1 MCIIMIKKNVLK
13 FCFLSVALTL
23 SICLNS
29 DNLEISDSISINV
42 SAFTNIPKIIITSN
56 EDFQSYNFS
65 GVGSYDNPYII
76 DGYEILDSGIGIV
89 ISNTTENFVISNC
102 KIESVS
108 SGFGI
113 FIFDVSSNFSIEG
126 CLISTHYEC
135 IKVYNVTAANVKIN
149 ANTVGNNGPSV
160 TSGIHVKN
168 SSLIT
173 ISGNYC
179 ERNADGI
186 RVEMSHNTVIE
197 NNRCLDSTIRVFSS
211 NLTTI
216 VDNWCFELSIAY
228 CHFSSI
234 NNNLCDGKEKISN
247 IVNIEHSSNLNIT
260 ENTIINSWQLGFM
273 GFHLE
278 NSLII
283 SNVFQDN
290 RQYGLALFY
299 GSAYEDIGHNIIYMN
314 SFYHNSYEDEVY
326 DSNSQA
332 LDHGNNTWYN
342 EETSEGNYW
351 SDKDI
356 REIYSIDGYSNAYD
370 LYPLDKPSK
379 PKYSGSFQLMVFT
392 IIGLLSIVLYRKKKK
407 EQKKKKY
414 SY

>member
-1 MCIIMIKKNVLK
+1 MIKKNMMK
-13 FCFLSVALTL
+13 FCFLSVILTL

-29 DNLEISDSISINV
+29 GNLKISDSISVNV
-42 SAFTNIPKIIITSN
+42 SAFTNISKIIIASN

-65 GVGSYDNPYII
+65 GLGSYDDPYII
-76 DGYEILDSGIGIV
+76 NGYEILGSGIGIS
-89 ISNTTENFVISNC
+89 ISNTTENFVVSNC

-108 SGFGI
+108 SGYGI
-113 FIFDVSSNFSIEG
+113 FISDVSSNFSIEG

-149 ANTVGNNGPSV
+149 ANTVGNNGFSV

-179 ERNADGI
+179 ERNEDGI
-186 RVEMSHNTVIE
+186 LVEMSHNTVIE
-197 NNRCLDSTIRVFSS
+197 NNRCLDSTIRVFNS
-211 NLTTI
+211 NQTTI
-216 VDNWCFELSIAY
+216 VDNKCFELSIAY

-234 NNNLCDGKEKISN
+234 NNNLCDGKETINN

-260 ENTIINSWQLGFM
+260 ENIIINSWQIGFM
-273 GFHLE
+273 GFYLE
-278 NSLII
+278 DSLII

-290 RQYGLALFY
+290 CQYGLALFY
-299 GSAYEDIGHNIIYMN
+299 GSAYEDIGHNIIYLN

-351 SDKDI
+351 SDRDEG
-356 REIYSIDGYSNAYD
+356 EIYSIDGYSNVYD
-370 LYPLDKPSK
+370 IYPLDKPSK

-392 IIGLLSIVLYRKKKK
+392 IIGLLSIVLWRKNKK
-407 EQKKKKY
+407 E
-414 SY
+414 